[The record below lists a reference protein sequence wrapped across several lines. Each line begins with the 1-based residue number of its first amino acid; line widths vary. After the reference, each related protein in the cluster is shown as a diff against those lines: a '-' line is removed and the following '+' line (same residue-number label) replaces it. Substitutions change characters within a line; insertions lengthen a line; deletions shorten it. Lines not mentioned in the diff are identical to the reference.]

1 MASHA
6 DQTQKEGP
14 YVVKLIIGLALAIGG
29 FFVSTNFQLDV
40 LKDLGEKG
48 LPIDLGKTVAT
59 IGVFLILF
67 PVIRSFFVD
76 PLRNAI
82 HERTSNLERAFSE
95 AESLR
100 SEMGQMKKDY
110 EAQLVAAEAAAREQ
124 IQSQIREAQQLRTQ
138 LMAEASE
145 RADQMVARAKEEI
158 ATERDRVLTELRG
171 QVVDLTLS
179 ATEHLLGETMND
191 PRHRKLVED
200 FIAKVEAPA

>member
-1 MASHA
+1 MSNE
-6 DQTQKEGP
+6 QKKGGMP
-14 YVVKLIIGLALAIGG
+14 FVVVLIIGIALMVGGWYVYKNVEIG
-29 FFVSTNFQLDV
+29 FVEG
-40 LKDLGEKG
+40 LKDSGVPLE
-48 LPIDLGKTVAT
+48 PGKT
-59 IGVFLILF
+59 ISSLGVLLILF
-67 PVIRSFFVD
+67 PVLRFFYFKALGD
-76 PLRNAI
+76 AI

-95 AESLR
+95 AENLR

-110 EAQLVAAEAAAREQ
+110 EAQLTAAEAAAREQ

-138 LMAEASE
+138 LMAEAAE

-179 ATEHLLGETMND
+179 ATEHLLGETMNE

-200 FIAKVEAPA
+200 FIAKVEAPT